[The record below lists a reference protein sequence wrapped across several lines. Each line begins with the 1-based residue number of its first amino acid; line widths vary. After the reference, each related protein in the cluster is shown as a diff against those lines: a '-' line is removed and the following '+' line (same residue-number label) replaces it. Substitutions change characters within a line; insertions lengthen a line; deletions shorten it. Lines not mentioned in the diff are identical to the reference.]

1 MASNYNSLGFNLM
14 TTGENAG
21 TWGTKTNSNLNYLR
35 DTFGWITIAMT
46 ADRTLTIP
54 DDSTDASGYDGR
66 AFIIQLTGSTSGNR
80 VLDIA
85 DEAGSGSSPGGTADI
100 LKPFLIIDSTTRGA
114 SDTITF
120 KVTGATGIAIPKY
133 GSIFCYHDGTDIR
146 SSGMVST
153 RSGAGAVAAQPD
165 YTLPAADG
173 SADQILSTDGSGA
186 LSFVTPASAGISTGK
201 AIAMAMIF
209 G

>member
-21 TWGTKTNSNLNYLR
+21 TWGTNTNLNLNYLR
-35 DTFGWITIAMT
+35 DTFGWITIALT

-54 DDSTDASGYDGR
+54 DNSTGTYDGR
-66 AFIIQLTGSTSGNR
+66 AFIIQLTGSTAGNR

-100 LKPFLIIDSTTRGA
+100 LKPFLVIDGTTRAAGN
-114 SDTITF
+114 TITF
-120 KVTGATGIAIPKY
+120 KVTGATGILIPKY
-133 GSIFCYHDGTDIR
+133 GSVLCYHDGTDIR
-146 SSGMVST
+146 SSGMITT
-153 RSGAGAVAAQPD
+153 RSGAGAVAAQPL
-165 YTLPAADG
+165 YTLPSADG
-173 SADQILSTDGSGA
+173 SANQILSTDGSGA
-186 LSFVTPASAGISTGK
+186 MSFVTPAAAGISTGV
-201 AIAMAMIF
+201 AIAMAIVF

>member
-54 DDSTDASGYDGR
+54 DDSTGTYDGR
-66 AFIIQLTGSTSGNR
+66 AFIIYLTGSTAGNR
-80 VLDIA
+80 TLDIA
-85 DEAGSGSSPGGTADI
+85 ANAGSGSSPGGSAAI
-100 LKPFLIIDSTTRGA
+100 LKPFLVVDGTTRAAGN
-114 SDTITF
+114 TITF
-120 KVTGATGIAIPKY
+120 KVTGQTGILIPKY
-133 GSIFCYHDGTDIR
+133 GSVFCYHDGADIR
-146 SSGMVST
+146 TSGMITT
-153 RSGAGAVAAQPD
+153 RSGAGAVAAQPL
-165 YTLPAADG
+165 YTLPSADG
-173 SADQILSTDGSGA
+173 SANQYLKTDGSGEM
-186 LSFVTPASAGISTGK
+186 SFATLPAAGISTGV
-201 AIAMAMIF
+201 AIAMAIVF

>member
-21 TWGTKTNSNLNYLR
+21 TWGTNTNLNLNYLR
-35 DTFGWITIAMT
+35 DMFGWVSIALT

-54 DDSTDASGYDGR
+54 DNSTGTYDGR
-66 AFIIQLTGSTSGNR
+66 AFIIHLTGSTAGNR

-100 LKPFLIIDSTTRGA
+100 LKPFLVIDKTTRGA

-120 KVTGATGIAIPKY
+120 KVTGATGILIPKY
-133 GSIFCYHDGTDIR
+133 GSVFCYHDGTDIR
-146 SSGMVST
+146 SSGMVGT
-153 RSGAGAVAAQPD
+153 RSGAGAVAAQPA
-165 YTLPAADG
+165 YSLPAADG

-186 LSFVTPASAGISTGK
+186 MSFVTPAAAGISTGV
-201 AIAMAMIF
+201 AIAMAIVF

>member
-1 MASNYNSLGFNLM
+1 
-14 TTGENAG
+14 
-21 TWGTKTNSNLNYLR
+21 
-35 DTFGWITIAMT
+35 MT

-54 DDSTDASGYDGR
+54 DASTGTYDGR
-66 AFIIQLTGSTSGNR
+66 AFIIQLTGSTGGNR

-100 LKPFLIIDSTTRGA
+100 LKPFLTIDSTTRGA
-114 SDTITF
+114 TDTITF
-120 KVTGATGIAIPKY
+120 KVTGATGILIPKY
-133 GSIFCYHDGTDIR
+133 GNIFCYHDGTDIR
-146 SSGMVST
+146 SSGMIST
-153 RSGAGAVAAQPD
+153 RGSAGTRAAQAA

-173 SADQILSTDGSGA
+173 TNGQALITDGSGSV
-186 LSFVTPASAGISTGK
+186 SFGSAGVTTGK

>member
-21 TWGTKTNSNLNYLR
+21 TWGPNTNLNLNYLR
-35 DTFGWITIAMT
+35 DTLGWITFAMS

-54 DDSTDASGYDGR
+54 DNSTGTYDGR
-66 AFIIQLTGSTSGNR
+66 AFIIHLTGSTGGNR
-80 VLDIA
+80 ILDIA

-100 LKPFLIIDSTTRGA
+100 LKPFLVIDGTTRGA
-114 SDTITF
+114 TDTITF
-120 KVTGATGIAIPKY
+120 KVTGATGILIPKY
-133 GSIFCYHDGTDIR
+133 GSVFCYHDGTDIR
-146 SSGMVST
+146 TSGMITT
-153 RSGAGAVAAQPD
+153 RSAAGAVAAQAT

-173 SADQILSTDGSGA
+173 SADQVLSTDGSGA
-186 LSFVTPASAGISTGK
+186 MSFVTPAAAGITTGV
-201 AIAMAMIF
+201 AIAMAIVF

>member
-21 TWGTKTNSNLNYLR
+21 TWGTNTNLNLNYLR
-35 DTFGWITIAMT
+35 DTLGWITFAMS

-54 DDSTDASGYDGR
+54 DNSTGTYDGR
-66 AFIIQLTGSTSGNR
+66 AFIIHLTGSTGGNR

-100 LKPFLIIDSTTRGA
+100 LKPFLVIDGTTRAAGN
-114 SDTITF
+114 TITF
-120 KVTGATGIAIPKY
+120 KVTGATGILIPKY
-133 GSIFCYHDGTDIR
+133 GSVLCYHDGTDIR
-146 SSGMVST
+146 TSGMITT
-153 RSGAGAVAAQPD
+153 RSGAGAVAAQPL
-165 YTLPAADG
+165 YTLPSADG
-173 SADQILSTDGSGA
+173 SADQVLSTDGSGEM
-186 LSFVTPASAGISTGK
+186 SFVTPAAAGISTGK

>member
-21 TWGTKTNSNLNYLR
+21 TWGTNTNLNLNYLR
-35 DTFGWITIAMT
+35 DTMGWITFAMS

-54 DDSTDASGYDGR
+54 DNSTGTYDGR
-66 AFIIQLTGSTSGNR
+66 AFIIHLTGSTGGNR
-80 VLDIA
+80 ILDIA

-100 LKPFLIIDSTTRGA
+100 LKPFLVIDGTTRAAGN
-114 SDTITF
+114 TITF
-120 KVTGATGIAIPKY
+120 KVTGATGILIPKY
-133 GSIFCYHDGTDIR
+133 GSVLCYHDGTDIR
-146 SSGMVST
+146 SSGMITT
-153 RSGAGAVAAQPD
+153 RSAAGAVAAQPL
-165 YTLPAADG
+165 YTLPSADG
-173 SADQILSTDGSGA
+173 SADQVLSTDGAGEM
-186 LSFVTPASAGISTGK
+186 SFVTPAAAGISTGK

>member
-21 TWGTKTNSNLNYLR
+21 TWGTNTNLNLNYLR
-35 DTFGWITIAMT
+35 DTFGWITFAMS

-54 DDSTDASGYDGR
+54 DNSTGTYDGR
-66 AFIIQLTGSTSGNR
+66 AFIIHLTGSTGGNR

-100 LKPFLIIDSTTRGA
+100 LKPFLVIDSTTRAAGN
-114 SDTITF
+114 TITF
-120 KVTGATGIAIPKY
+120 KVTGATGILIPKY
-133 GSIFCYHDGTDIR
+133 GSVFCYHDGTDIR
-146 SSGMVST
+146 TSGMITT
-153 RSGAGAVAAQPD
+153 RSGAGAVAAQPL
-165 YTLPAADG
+165 YTLPSADG
-173 SADQILSTDGSGA
+173 SADQVLSTDGSGEM
-186 LSFVTPASAGISTGK
+186 SFVTPASAGISMGQ
-201 AIAMAMIF
+201 AIAMAIVF

>member
-1 MASNYNSLGFNLM
+1 MASNYNALGFNLM

-21 TWGTKTNSNLNYLR
+21 TWGTNTNLNLNYLR
-35 DTFGWITIAMT
+35 DTFGWITFAMS

-54 DDSTDASGYDGR
+54 DNSTGTYDGR
-66 AFIIQLTGSTSGNR
+66 AFIIHLTGSTGGNR

-100 LKPFLIIDSTTRGA
+100 LKPFLVIDGTTRAAGN
-114 SDTITF
+114 TITF
-120 KVTGATGIAIPKY
+120 KVTGATGILIPKY
-133 GSIFCYHDGTDIR
+133 GSVLCYHDGTDIR
-146 SSGMVST
+146 TSGMITT
-153 RSGAGAVAAQPD
+153 RSGAGAVAAQPL
-165 YTLPAADG
+165 YTLPSADG
-173 SADQILSTDGSGA
+173 SADQVLSTDGSGEM
-186 LSFVTPASAGISTGK
+186 SFVTPAAAGISTGK

>member
-35 DTFGWITIAMT
+35 DTFGWITFAMS
-46 ADRTLTIP
+46 ADRTLVIP
-54 DDSTDASGYDGR
+54 DDSEGGTYDGR
-66 AFIIQLTGSTSGNR
+66 AFIIHLTGSTGGNR

-85 DEAGSGSSPGGTADI
+85 ATAGSGSSPGGTAAI
-100 LKPFLIIDSTTRGA
+100 LKPFLVIDGTTRSAGN
-114 SDTITF
+114 TITF
-120 KVTGATGIAIPKY
+120 KVTGATGILIPKY
-133 GSIFCYHDGTDIR
+133 GSVLCYHDGTDIR
-146 SSGMVST
+146 TSGMITT
-153 RSGAGAVAAQPD
+153 RSAAGAVAAQPL
-165 YTLPAADG
+165 YTLPSADG
-173 SADQILSTDGSGA
+173 SADQVLSTDGSGEM
-186 LSFVTPASAGISTGK
+186 SFVTPASAGISTGK

>member
-21 TWGTKTNSNLNYLR
+21 TWGTNTNLNLNYLR
-35 DTFGWITIAMT
+35 DTFGWITFAMS

-54 DDSTDASGYDGR
+54 DNSTGTYDGR
-66 AFIIQLTGSTSGNR
+66 AFIIHLTGSTGGNR
-80 VLDIA
+80 ILDIA

-100 LKPFLIIDSTTRGA
+100 LKPFLVIDGTTRGA
-114 SDTITF
+114 TDTITF
-120 KVTGATGIAIPKY
+120 KVTGATGILIPKY
-133 GSIFCYHDGTDIR
+133 GSVLCYHDGTDIR
-146 SSGMVST
+146 SSGMITT
-153 RSGAGAVAAQPD
+153 RSAAGAVAAQPA

-186 LSFVTPASAGISTGK
+186 MSFVTPATPGISTGV
-201 AIAMAMIF
+201 AIAMAIVF

>member
-21 TWGTKTNSNLNYLR
+21 TWGTNTNLNLNYLR
-35 DTFGWITIAMT
+35 DTLGWITIAMT

-54 DDSTDASGYDGR
+54 DNSTGTYDGR
-66 AFIIQLTGSTSGNR
+66 AFIIHLTGSTGGNR
-80 VLDIA
+80 ILDIA

-100 LKPFLIIDSTTRGA
+100 LKPFLVIDGTTRGA
-114 SDTITF
+114 TDTITF
-120 KVTGATGIAIPKY
+120 KVTGATGILIPKY
-133 GSIFCYHDGTDIR
+133 GSVLCYHDGTDIR
-146 SSGMVST
+146 TSGMITT
-153 RSGAGAVAAQPD
+153 RSAAGAVAAQPL
-165 YTLPAADG
+165 YTLPSADG
-173 SADQILSTDGSGA
+173 SADQVLSTDGAGEM
-186 LSFVTPASAGISTGK
+186 SFVTPAAAGISTGK

>member
-35 DTFGWITIAMT
+35 DTLGYITFAMS

-54 DDSTDASGYDGR
+54 DDSTGTYDGR
-66 AFIIQLTGSTSGNR
+66 AFIIYLTGSTGGNR

-85 DEAGSGSSPGGTADI
+85 ANAGSGSSPGGSAAI
-100 LKPFLIIDSTTRGA
+100 LKPFLVIDGTTRSAGN
-114 SDTITF
+114 TITF

-133 GSIFCYHDGTDIR
+133 GSILCFHDGADIR
-146 SSGMVST
+146 SSGMITT
-153 RSGAGAVAAQPD
+153 RSGAGAVAAQPA
-165 YTLPAADG
+165 YTLPSADG
-173 SADQILSTDGSGA
+173 SADQILSTDGSGEM
-186 LSFVTPASAGISTGK
+186 SFVTPSSGISLGK
-201 AIAMAMIF
+201 AIAMAMVF
-209 G
+209 

>member
-21 TWGTKTNSNLNYLR
+21 TWGTKTNLNLNYLR
-35 DTFGWITIAMT
+35 DTLGWITVALT

-54 DDSTDASGYDGR
+54 DNSTGTYDGR
-66 AFIIQLTGSTSGNR
+66 AMIIELTGSTGGNR
-80 VLDIA
+80 ILDIA
-85 DEAGSGSSPGGTADI
+85 ATAGSGSSPGGTAAI
-100 LKPFLIIDSTTRGA
+100 LKPFLIIDKTTRGA
-114 SDTITF
+114 TDTITF
-120 KVTGATGIAIPKY
+120 KVTGQTGIAIPKY

-146 SSGMVST
+146 SSGMVGT
-153 RSGAGAVAAQPD
+153 RSGAGAVAAQPA

-186 LSFVTPASAGISTGK
+186 MSFVTPAAAGISTGV
-201 AIAMAMIF
+201 AIAMAIVF

>member
-1 MASNYNSLGFNLM
+1 MASNYNALGFNLM

-21 TWGTKTNSNLNYLR
+21 TWGTNTNLNLNYLR
-35 DTFGWITIAMT
+35 DTFGWITFAMS

-54 DDSTDASGYDGR
+54 DNSTGTYDGR
-66 AFIIQLTGSTSGNR
+66 AFIIHLTGSTGGNR

-100 LKPFLIIDSTTRGA
+100 LKPFLVIDGTTRGA
-114 SDTITF
+114 TDTITF
-120 KVTGATGIAIPKY
+120 KVTGATGILIPKY
-133 GSIFCYHDGTDIR
+133 GSVLCYHDGTDIR
-146 SSGMVST
+146 SSGMITT
-153 RSGAGAVAAQPD
+153 RSAAGAVAAQPL
-165 YTLPAADG
+165 YTLPSADG

-186 LSFVTPASAGISTGK
+186 MSFVTPATPGISTGV
-201 AIAMAMIF
+201 AIAMAIVF

>member
-21 TWGTKTNSNLNYLR
+21 TWGTNTNLNLNYLR
-35 DTFGWITIAMT
+35 DTFGWITFAMS

-54 DDSTDASGYDGR
+54 DNSTGTYDGR
-66 AFIIQLTGSTSGNR
+66 AFIIHLTGSTGGNR

-100 LKPFLIIDSTTRGA
+100 LKPFLVIDGTTRGA
-114 SDTITF
+114 TDTITF
-120 KVTGATGIAIPKY
+120 KVTGATGILIPKY
-133 GSIFCYHDGTDIR
+133 GSVLCYHDGTDIR
-146 SSGMVST
+146 SSGMITT
-153 RSGAGAVAAQPD
+153 RSAAGAVAAQPL
-165 YTLPAADG
+165 YTLPSADG

-186 LSFVTPASAGISTGK
+186 MSFVTPATPGISTGV
-201 AIAMAMIF
+201 AIAMAIVF

>member
-1 MASNYNSLGFNLM
+1 MASNYNALGFNLM

-21 TWGTKTNSNLNYLR
+21 TWGTNTNLNLNYLR
-35 DTFGWITIAMT
+35 DTFGWITFAMS

-54 DDSTDASGYDGR
+54 DNSTGTYDGR
-66 AFIIQLTGSTSGNR
+66 AFIIHLTGSTGGNR

-100 LKPFLIIDSTTRGA
+100 LKPFLVIDGTTRAAGN
-114 SDTITF
+114 TITF
-120 KVTGATGIAIPKY
+120 KVTGATGILIPKY
-133 GSIFCYHDGTDIR
+133 GSVLCYHDGTDIR
-146 SSGMVST
+146 TSGMITT
-153 RSGAGAVAAQPD
+153 RSAAGAVAAQPL
-165 YTLPAADG
+165 YTLPSADG
-173 SADQILSTDGSGA
+173 SADQILSTDGSGEM
-186 LSFVTPASAGISTGK
+186 SFVTPAAAGISTGK